1 MTGPDVCA
9 RIAQQLDLF
18 LDREMSPRER
28 EEISKHV
35 AECPEC
41 AREIVSRETF
51 RQRLRGAVRGV
62 EAPPNLVSA
71 IDRRLRPVSRSRRRH
86 TGLMAFAAAALVTVC
101 IAAWQYGRRPAAPTS
116 QDAYLQHVSAG
127 VAQIMRVGL
136 NDHVHCAVF
145 RKYPAQPPSL
155 QHMTALLGP
164 QYADLE
170 AVFAAHLPPGLKVVM
185 AHRCSYRGRRY
196 VHLIARDG
204 ARLVSLVIARR
215 GEGEAF
221 ESDLRAVASE
231 GGMPIYSSGAGTFSL
246 AGFETPGH
254 LVYLVSD
261 MDQRQNTRFMESI
274 AAQVRD
280 VLNKAESEG

>member
-1 MTGPDVCA
+1 MTGPGVCA
-9 RIAQQLDLF
+9 RIAEQLDLF
-18 LDREMSPRER
+18 LDRDLSARER
-28 EEISKHV
+28 QEIAQHL

-41 AREIVSRETF
+41 ARERSARQLF

-62 EAPPNLVSA
+62 EAPPDLVSA
-71 IDRRLRPVSRSRRRH
+71 IDRRVHTSRSRPRH
-86 TGLMAFAAAALVTVC
+86 TSLMAFAAAALVSVC
-101 IAAWQYGRRPAAPTS
+101 IAGWQYAHRPASPN
-116 QDAYLQHVSAG
+116 QEAYLHEVSAG

-155 QHMTALLGP
+155 EHMTTLLGP
-164 QYADLE
+164 RYADLE
-170 AVFAAHLPPGLKVVM
+170 PVFAAHLPPGLKVVM
-185 AHRCSYRGRRY
+185 AHHCSYRGRRY

-215 GEGEAF
+215 EQGEAF

-231 GGMPIYSSGAGTFSL
+231 GGAPIFASAAGSFSL

-254 LVYLVSD
+254 LVYLISD
-261 MDQRQNTRFMESI
+261 MDQRENTRVMESM
-274 AAQVRD
+274 AAQVKEA
-280 VLNKAESEG
+280 LGAAEAQG